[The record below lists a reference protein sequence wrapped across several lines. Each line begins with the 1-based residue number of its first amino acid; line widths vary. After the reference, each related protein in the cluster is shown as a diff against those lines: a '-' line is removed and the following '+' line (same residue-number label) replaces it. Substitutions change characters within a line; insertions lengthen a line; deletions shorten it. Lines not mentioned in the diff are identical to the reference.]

1 MAGSDIWQGLFVKII
16 IYFCKKSSIKMFHSV
31 LDTPQMFL
39 LLKIELLVECNMN
52 IKLETAKLG
61 VGHRI
66 PKVK

>member
-1 MAGSDIWQGLFVKII
+1 
-16 IYFCKKSSIKMFHSV
+16 MFHRI

-66 PKVK
+66 AKVK